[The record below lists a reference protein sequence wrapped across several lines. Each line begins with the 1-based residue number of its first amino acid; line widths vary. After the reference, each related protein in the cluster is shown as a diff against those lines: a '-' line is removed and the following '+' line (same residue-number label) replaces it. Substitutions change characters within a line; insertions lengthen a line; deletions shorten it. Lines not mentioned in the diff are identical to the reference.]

1 MNDKEDTRVI
11 HKFGGINMKYRV
23 IASFLLISVL
33 LSGCGSLVGRRSIDS
48 GFAYIESHEY
58 ENALES
64 FDTAE
69 KNGEDACLLHRGR
82 GIALLKCGEYEKA
95 SQELMAS
102 LAADEGIVDD
112 MDFDTNFY
120 LAEAFYNMGEFGK
133 AKEVYDAIL
142 NLRSK
147 DSSAYYLRGVAL
159 LASGSHDDA
168 YSDFTRAIAL
178 NPKDYS
184 MIIMIFRSL
193 DDHGYGDEATALLQ
207 AAMDNGQNFMSNYEK
222 GQISYYLGNN
232 AEAQSFLEAARNE
245 RDQEKEPVVLL
256 LGQTGEKQGDY
267 NYAISVYKTYLS
279 ENPNSAVVLN
289 QLGMC
294 QIKQG
299 DYEGAVAS
307 FQSGLALGD
316 KDVEQALM
324 LNEITAYEYMGE
336 FGLAASLM
344 ETYRHDFPDD
354 EVAAREN
361 VFLSTR

>member
-1 MNDKEDTRVI
+1 
-11 HKFGGINMKYRV
+11 MKYRLV
-23 IASFLLISVL
+23 ASILLIAVML
-33 LSGCGSLVGRRSIDS
+33 TGCGSLGGRRNIDS

-58 ENALES
+58 ANALES
-64 FDTAE
+64 FQNAQ
-69 KNGEDACLLHRGR
+69 KNGEDPCLYHRGL
-82 GIALLKCGEYEKA
+82 GIAYLKSGEYELA
-95 SQELMAS
+95 ATELMAS

-120 LAEAFYNMGEFGK
+120 LAEAYSSMGEFSK

-142 NLRSK
+142 GLRSK
-147 DSSAYYLRGVAL
+147 DSNAYYLRGVAEL
-159 LASGSHDDA
+159 GADSHDNA
-168 YSDFTRAIAL
+168 YSDFSKAIAL

-184 MIIMIFRSL
+184 MIIMIYKSL
-193 DDHGYGDEATALLQ
+193 DKYGYGEEGTALLQ
-207 AAMDNGQNFMSNYEK
+207 TAMDNGRDFMSNYEK

-279 ENPNSAVVLN
+279 EVPDSARVYN

-299 DYEGAVAS
+299 DYEGAVNS
-307 FQSGLALGD
+307 FQQGLTLEN

-336 FGLAASLM
+336 FNLASSLM
-344 ETYRHDFPDD
+344 ATYLQTYPED
-354 EVAAREN
+354 ERATREN
-361 VFLSTR
+361 IFLSTR

>member
-1 MNDKEDTRVI
+1 
-11 HKFGGINMKYRV
+11 MKQRL
-23 IASFLLISVL
+23 ICACLLASVL
-33 LSGCGSLVGRRSIDS
+33 LSGCGSLVGRRNIDS

-64 FDTAE
+64 FASAE
-69 KNGEDACLLHRGR
+69 NNGEDECLLHRGR
-82 GIALLKCGEYEKA
+82 GIALLKTGEYEQA
-95 SQELMAS
+95 ATELLAS

-112 MDFDTNFY
+112 MDFDTNYY
-120 LAEAFYNMGEFGK
+120 LAEAFFNMGEYSK

-142 NLRSK
+142 GLRSK

-159 LASGSHDDA
+159 LASGDHDNA
-168 YSDFTRAIAL
+168 YSDFTRAITL
-178 NPKDYS
+178 SPKDYS
-184 MIIMIFRSL
+184 MIIMIYRAL
-193 DDHGYGDEATALLQ
+193 DEHGYGDEATALLQ
-207 AAMDNGQNFMSNYEK
+207 TAMDNGQNFMTNYEK

-232 AEAQSFLEAARNE
+232 AEAQSYLEAARNE

-267 NYAISVYKTYLS
+267 NYAISVYKTYIS
-279 ENPNSAVVLN
+279 ENPDSALVYN

-336 FGLAASLM
+336 FGLASSLM
-344 ETYRHDFPDD
+344 ETYRHDYPDD